1 VTLQQLVCFC
11 TLADILHY
19 TKAAAALHIA
29 QPTLSYAIAE
39 LQRELG
45 VPLFEKRGSK
55 TTLTSFGAAFLPYAS
70 RSLEAIEE
78 GQKTLA
84 AMLSLDRE
92 TINLGYI
99 YSVSFDFL
107 PKIISEFQKEEL
119 NNIVYFNFYQ
129 GMKNQIIDKL
139 KTETIDLAFSSEYHE
154 KPIQSYPIF
163 SQELFLVVPDEHPLR
178 NAKEVHLEDFR
189 DDPFII
195 ANRGSGLRVFVDA
208 LFRSAGWTPKVV
220 FEAEECNAMAAFVS
234 SRQGVTIM
242 PRIPLLDTY
251 PVAALKL
258 SSPPLFRDISLLWK
272 EGRALPPAAE
282 RFRAFVMESELG
294 FDSISL

>member
-1 VTLQQLVCFC
+1 MTLQQLVYFC

-55 TTLTSFGAAFLPYAS
+55 TALTSFGAAFLPYAS

-84 AMLSLDRE
+84 AMLSLDKE

-119 NNIVYFNFYQ
+119 NKDRKSTRLN
-129 GMKNQIIDKL
+129 
-139 KTETIDLAFSSEYHE
+139 SSH
-154 KPIQSYPIF
+154 
-163 SQELFLVVPDEHPLR
+163 V
-178 NAKEVHLEDFR
+178 
-189 DDPFII
+189 
-195 ANRGSGLRVFVDA
+195 
-208 LFRSAGWTPKVV
+208 
-220 FEAEECNAMAAFVS
+220 
-234 SRQGVTIM
+234 
-242 PRIPLLDTY
+242 
-251 PVAALKL
+251 
-258 SSPPLFRDISLLWK
+258 
-272 EGRALPPAAE
+272 
-282 RFRAFVMESELG
+282 
-294 FDSISL
+294 